1 MQTIE
6 VQYRPGDRV
15 HVPAWGQAAT
25 VTTVMVQTASPPYY
39 LVVGGG
45 TKTSLDTAW
54 VTADEIEPL
63 IVNGKEITP

>member
-6 VQYRPGDRV
+6 VHYRPGDRV
-15 HVPAWGQAAT
+15 HVPAWRASAT
-25 VTTVMVQTASPPYY
+25 VTVVMVQDDATYY

-54 VTADEIEPL
+54 VTADQLEPL
-63 IVNGKEITP
+63 IVNGKEHAP

>member
-6 VQYRPGDRV
+6 VHYRPGDRV
-15 HVPAWGQAAT
+15 QVPAWGASAIVT
-25 VTTVMVQTASPPYY
+25 VVMVDTDATPLY